1 MASIKFKPGKKMALI
16 KKKGG
21 SISTN
26 KLYEITNR
34 VILENGTEQL
44 YFTDDSGYELSAV
57 NYNVKDTKHSD
68 DFFEVIENEKGTV
81 INESN

>member
-1 MASIKFKPGKKMALI
+1 MALI

-26 KLYEITNR
+26 KLYEITSR
-34 VILENGTEQL
+34 VTLENGTEQL
-44 YFTDDSGYELSAV
+44 YFTDDSGYEMSAV

-68 DFFEVIENEKGTV
+68 DFFEVIEDEKETDTNETNC
-81 INESN
+81 I